1 MLQETTEDELEPE
14 DLEGEDAENYTVG
27 IRAMATVTKGHSKLI
42 FSLVC
47 TNGIWIEKVGAWGR
61 TSPTNQGSRLTL
73 SRTRGCSTHTTSAE
87 TDRRRSRE
95 GAGRVE
101 EVTVGGGGG
110 CACRWRST
118 ARTVTWRT

>member
-61 TSPTNQGSRLTL
+61 TSPTNQGGSRRTL
-73 SRTRGCSTHTTSAE
+73 SHPHHQCRDRQEEAE
-87 TDRRRSRE
+87 QGGLKKLRS
-95 GAGRVE
+95 GAVVAVRA
-101 EVTVGGGGG
+101 GGV
-110 CACRWRST
+110 RQPEP
-118 ARTVTWRT
+118 